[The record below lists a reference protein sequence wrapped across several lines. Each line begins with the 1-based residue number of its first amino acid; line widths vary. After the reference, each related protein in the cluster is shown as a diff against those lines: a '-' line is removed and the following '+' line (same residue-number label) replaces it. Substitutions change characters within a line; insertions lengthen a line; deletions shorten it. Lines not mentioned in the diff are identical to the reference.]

1 MRNPIRLLL
10 WLALLSVAQAGF
22 AKSVTI
28 AVISDINGRY
38 GSTEYTPFVSKVIDK
53 IAAIKPDVVISTGD
67 MVAGQRK
74 PLLARSEVE
83 AMWTAF
89 HQAISDPLTKAGLSF
104 AVTPGNHDGANS
116 TDFLLERR
124 IFAEQWQPRKPALQF
139 IEATEY
145 PFYYAFVI
153 DKVMF
158 VSLDATVVGALP
170 DSQMRWLEQILKNAK
185 INQEKIVLYS
195 HVPLWPFAIAR
206 ERDYI
211 GDTKLEKMLQKYGV
225 DLYLSGHHHAFY
237 PGHKDGIYY
246 IGQACIGAGPRLL
259 IGTEKVSERSFTL
272 IQIED
277 DAVRVNAF
285 LENDLNTP
293 LNWETLPKAI
303 TSKAATLNRGD
314 LIDSDID
321 KPILPVQ
328 VNRH

>member
-1 MRNPIRLLL
+1 MRKQSRLMLWLLL
-10 WLALLSVAQAGF
+10 LSATPWALA
-22 AKSVTI
+22 KPVTI

-38 GSTEYTPFVSKVIDK
+38 GSTEYTPFISKVIDK

-74 PLLARSEVE
+74 PLLARPEVE

-89 HQAISDPLTKAGLSF
+89 HQTLSDPIAKAGLPF
-104 AVTPGNHDGANS
+104 AVTPGNHDGANAA
-116 TDFLLERR
+116 DFLLERQ
-124 IFAEQWQPRKPALQF
+124 IFAEQWQPRKPALKY

-170 DSQMRWLEQILKNAK
+170 DSQMRWLEQILKNAR
-185 INQEKIVLYS
+185 INQEKIVLFS

-211 GDTKLEKMLQKYGV
+211 GDAKLEKMLQKYGV

-246 IGQACIGAGPRLL
+246 IGQACIGAGPRPL
-259 IGTEKVSERSFTL
+259 IGTDKVSERSFTL
-272 IQIED
+272 LQID
-277 DAVRVNAF
+277 DDTIRVNAF
-285 LENDLNTP
+285 PENDLITP

-303 TSKAATLNRGD
+303 NSKAATLNRAD
-314 LIDSDID
+314 LIDPTID
-321 KPILPVQ
+321 KQILPIPVK
-328 VNRH
+328 